1 MQKARGR
8 NSFQSYI
15 VISACGQ
22 GWNLMALMCPSIENK
37 SALQNGLLCM
47 CIQTCIYS
55 QQLAVD
61 DSMTPQSYQNSPF
74 NSLIPPPLQ
83 NCFYCNLISI
93 DTFVTPSGEDV
104 NFAWVPLYRTCSAYS
119 TKLEIIVTRS
129 ILSCLYNTYST
140 SKSMLL
146 NLHKHMQQQWYLSET

>member
-47 CIQTCIYS
+47 CIDMYLYS

-61 DSMTPQSYQNSPF
+61 DSICMTPQSYQNSPF

-93 DTFVTPSGEDV
+93 DTFVPPAGEDV

-146 NLHKHMQQQWYLSET
+146 NLHKHMQQ

>member
-1 MQKARGR
+1 M
-8 NSFQSYI
+8 Y
-15 VISACGQ
+15 
-22 GWNLMALMCPSIENK
+22 L
-37 SALQNGLLCM
+37 
-47 CIQTCIYS
+47 YS

-93 DTFVTPSGEDV
+93 DTFVPPAGEDV

-146 NLHKHMQQQWYLSET
+146 NLHKHMQQ

>member
-47 CIQTCIYS
+47 CIDMYLFYS

-146 NLHKHMQQQWYLSET
+146 NLHKHMQR

>member
-1 MQKARGR
+1 MHAKSSRKKQFPILYC
-8 NSFQSYI
+8 N
-15 VISACGQ
+15 ISLWTRLESDGPNVSQHRKLKCFTKWAS
-22 GWNLMALMCPSIENK
+22 LHVYYE
-37 SALQNGLLCM
+37 
-47 CIQTCIYS
+47 TCIYS

-93 DTFVTPSGEDV
+93 DTFVTSSGEDV

-146 NLHKHMQQQWYLSET
+146 NLHKHMQQQWVFK

>member
-1 MQKARGR
+1 MQKTRGR

-37 SALQNGLLCM
+37 SALQLMGFSACV
-47 CIQTCIYS
+47 QTCIYS

-74 NSLIPPPLQ
+74 NSSIPPPLQ

-93 DTFVTPSGEDV
+93 DTFVTSSGEDV

>member
-1 MQKARGR
+1 MQKTRGR

-22 GWNLMALMCPSIENK
+22 GWNLMALKCVLAQKIKVLYKMGF
-37 SALQNGLLCM
+37 SACV
-47 CIQTCIYS
+47 QTCIYS

-83 NCFYCNLISI
+83 NCFDCNLISI
-93 DTFVTPSGEDV
+93 DTFVTSSGEDV

>member
-1 MQKARGR
+1 MHAKSSRKKQFPILYCNISLWTRLESDGPNEIKVLYKMG
-8 NSFQSYI
+8 F
-15 VISACGQ
+15 SACV
-22 GWNLMALMCPSIENK
+22 
-37 SALQNGLLCM
+37 
-47 CIQTCIYS
+47 QTCIYS

-83 NCFYCNLISI
+83 NCFHCNLISI
-93 DTFVTPSGEDV
+93 DTFVTSSGEDV

-146 NLHKHMQQQWYLSET
+146 NLHKHMQQQWVFK

>member
-1 MQKARGR
+1 MQKTRGR

-22 GWNLMALMCPSIENK
+22 GWNLMALKCVLAQKIKVLYKMGF
-37 SALQNGLLCM
+37 SACV
-47 CIQTCIYS
+47 QTCIYS

-83 NCFYCNLISI
+83 NCFDCNLISI

-146 NLHKHMQQQWYLSET
+146 NLHKHMQQQWVFK

>member
-47 CIQTCIYS
+47 CIDMY

-74 NSLIPPPLQ
+74 NSLIPPPTPSLE

-93 DTFVTPSGEDV
+93 DTFVTSSGEDV

-146 NLHKHMQQQWYLSET
+146 NLHKQWYLSET